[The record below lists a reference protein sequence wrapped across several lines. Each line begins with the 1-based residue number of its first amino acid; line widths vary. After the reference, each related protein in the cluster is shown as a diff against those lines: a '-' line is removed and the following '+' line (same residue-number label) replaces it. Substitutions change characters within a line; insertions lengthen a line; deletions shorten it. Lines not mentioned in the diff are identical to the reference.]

1 MTVQLTPADADRRR
15 RLVRMKLFAT
25 GLLMAM
31 AVVFVIAHLLEP
43 RHPWA
48 GYLRAA
54 AEAGMVGALA
64 DWFAV
69 TALFRR
75 PLRLP
80 IPHTAIIPNRKDA
93 IGASLSDF
101 VATNFLSEQ
110 VVRDKLGRLT
120 IGARVG
126 EYLATPAGA
135 ARIIGEIAGAA
146 TGLMSALSDEQI
158 ARLLESLAR
167 KKLAELRVGPP
178 LGRILTEVFSRGDHH
193 AVVDTLVDRLHT
205 WIQRNP
211 STIVEIVQG
220 RAPVWT
226 PKFIDAKI
234 ADRVYRE
241 VAAFIAAV
249 RSDPDHRVRQALD
262 AYLQDFAA
270 DLQTDPAMMA
280 RADAIKDRVVA
291 DAGVRQLAGS
301 AWQSVKQTL
310 LAAVADPDSEL
321 RRSAVLALQH
331 FGDRLIAEPELAA
344 SVDGRIADAAGY
356 LARNHARSIT
366 AVIDET
372 IARWDG
378 EATSRKIE
386 LQVGRDLQFI
396 RINGT
401 VVGSLAGLVIYTL
414 AQWLL

>member
-1 MTVQLTPADADRRR
+1 MTVQLTPADAERRS
-15 RLVRMKLFAT
+15 RLVRMKAFAT
-25 GLLMAM
+25 GLLLVMA
-31 AVVFVIAHLLEP
+31 AIFVVAHLLEP
-43 RHPWA
+43 THPWA

-110 VVRDKLGRLT
+110 VVRDKLARLAIGR
-120 IGARVG
+120 RVG
-126 EYLATPAGA
+126 EYLCTPAGSE
-135 ARIIGEIAGAA
+135 RIVGEMSGAA
-146 TGLMSALSDEQI
+146 AGIMSALQDDQI
-158 ARLLESLAR
+158 AALLEQMAR
-167 KKLAELRVGPP
+167 GKLAELHVGPP
-178 LGRILTEVFSRGDHH
+178 LGRILAEVFERGDHH
-193 AVVDTLVDRLHT
+193 AVVDTMVDRLHT

-211 STIVEIVQG
+211 STIAEIVAG
-220 RAPVWT
+220 RAPAWT

-234 ADRVYRE
+234 AERIYRE
-241 VAAFIAAV
+241 VAAFVAAV
-249 RSDPDHRVRQALD
+249 RADPQHRVRQALD
-262 AYLQDFAA
+262 AYLRDFAS
-270 DLQTDPAMMA
+270 DLQSDPAMMA
-280 RADAIKDRVVA
+280 RADAVKDRVVA

-310 LAAVADPDSEL
+310 LAAVADPDSAL
-321 RRSAVLALQH
+321 RRSAVIALQR
-331 FGDRLIAEPELAA
+331 FGHRLVAEPELAA
-344 SVDGRIADAAGY
+344 KVDDRIADAAGY

-401 VVGSLAGLVIYTL
+401 VVGSLAGLAIYSL